1 MTRVYCSCFHNGQTL
16 AAILKRHRTALSCVQ
31 TKGII
36 AFMETD
42 RSDCRL
48 AVYGS
53 LAPGKSNHHHL
64 ADIPGEWS
72 DGWVEGELMDRG
84 WGAGMG
90 FPGIVL
96 RPGGPRVPVQVLE
109 SDHLHDHWE
118 RLDAF
123 EGDQYLRQLVQVHRD
138 DGGPENPEEPGKP
151 GGPVI
156 ANIYGL
162 KDGGR
167 D

>member
-1 MTRVYCSCFHNGQTL
+1 
-16 AAILKRHRTALSCVQ
+16 
-31 TKGII
+31 
-36 AFMETD
+36 METD
-42 RSDCRL
+42 LSDCRL

-64 ADIPGEWS
+64 AGIPGEWS
-72 DGWVEGELMDRG
+72 DGWVEGELKDRG

-96 RPGGPRVPVQVLE
+96 RPGGPRVTVQVLE
-109 SDHLHDHWE
+109 SEDLPGHWE

-123 EGDQYLRQLVQVHRD
+123 EGDQYLRQLVQVHWD
-138 DGGPENPEEPGKP
+138 DENPGHP

>member
-1 MTRVYCSCFHNGQTL
+1 
-16 AAILKRHRTALSCVQ
+16 
-31 TKGII
+31 
-36 AFMETD
+36 METD

-64 ADIPGEWS
+64 AAIQGEWS
-72 DGWVEGELMDRG
+72 DGWVEGELHDQG

-96 RPGGPRVPVQVLE
+96 RPGGRRVPVQVLE
-109 SDHLHDHWE
+109 SDDLPDHWE

-123 EGDQYLRQLVQVHRD
+123 EGDQYLRQLVQVHRE
-138 DGGPENPEEPGKP
+138 DGE
-151 GGPVI
+151 PVI

>member
-1 MTRVYCSCFHNGQTL
+1 
-16 AAILKRHRTALSCVQ
+16 
-31 TKGII
+31 
-36 AFMETD
+36 METD

-64 ADIPGEWS
+64 AGIQGEWS
-72 DGWVEGELMDRG
+72 DGWVEGELIDRG

-96 RPGGPRVPVQVLE
+96 RPGGPRVHVKVLE
-109 SDHLHDHWE
+109 SDDLPDQWD
-118 RLDAF
+118 RLDTF
-123 EGDQYLRQLVQVHRD
+123 EGDQYVRLLVPVHLD
-138 DGGPENPEEPGKP
+138 DGKS
-151 GGPVI
+151 VI